1 MHEHGP
7 RHRLA
12 RRHQQRRPDHRVEPS
27 DVLPDHVQVR
37 GPACGEQLRLGAEPD
52 SCCVVEQRVDPH
64 VDDVLRVPG
73 NRDAPIGSGPRD
85 GEVAEPSLDERDHLV
100 AAEVR
105 QHEFGVLLVEL
116 EKRLLVLGQRE
127 EVVLLFEHLDGDPV
141 DGAVAVDQLLLLLE
155 VLAGHAVRPA
165 VGAEVDLA
173 PVVEALDEGLDPV
186 RMPLLRRADEV
197 VVRDLEPAPDLGPF
211 RDHLIDPLLGAH
223 VSFRGRPGHVDAVLV
238 GPGQEPHVVA
248 AEAAVPGHE
257 VAGDDLVRRPDMWFG
272 VDVRDR

>member
-1 MHEHGP
+1 MTCFGS
-7 RHRLA
+7 
-12 RRHQQRRPDHRVEPS
+12 Q
-27 DVLPDHVQVR
+27 
-37 GPACGEQLRLGAEPD
+37 
-52 SCCVVEQRVDPH
+52 
-64 VDDVLRVPG
+64 G

-85 GEVAEPSLDERDHLV
+85 REVAEPSFDEGDHLV

-105 QHEFGVLLVEL
+105 QHEVGVFLVEL

-127 EVVLLFEHLDGDPV
+127 EVVLLFEHLDRDPV

-155 VLAGHAVRPA
+155 VLTRHAIGPA

-173 PVVEALDEGLDPV
+173 PVVEALNEGLDPV
-186 RMPLLRRADEV
+186 RVPLLRRADEV

-211 RDHLIDPLLGAH
+211 RDHLIHPFLGAH
-223 VSFRGRPGHVDAVLV
+223 VSFRGRPGNVDAVLV

-248 AEAAVPGHE
+248 AEASVPGHE
-257 VAGDDLVRRPDMWFG
+257 VAGHDLVRRPDMGLG